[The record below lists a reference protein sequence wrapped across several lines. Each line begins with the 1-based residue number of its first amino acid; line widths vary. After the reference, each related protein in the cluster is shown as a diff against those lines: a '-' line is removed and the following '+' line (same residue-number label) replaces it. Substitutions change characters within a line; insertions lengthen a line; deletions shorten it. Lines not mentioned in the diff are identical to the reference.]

1 MRRALS
7 SGLAPTSRSFV
18 TQGPKSN
25 ASLFNLGGRTFS
37 TTPNPP
43 ETKTTDH
50 ESFMTRFISGM
61 ETGNFDE
68 DILNTTFETL
78 VEASTK
84 LVGATANSTAALVFM
99 VPLLRLMIGARTNQ
113 PYSV

>member
-1 MRRALS
+1 
-7 SGLAPTSRSFV
+7 
-18 TQGPKSN
+18 
-25 ASLFNLGGRTFS
+25 
-37 TTPNPP
+37 
-43 ETKTTDH
+43 
-50 ESFMTRFISGM
+50 MTRFISGM